1 MSCRAVGLGTV
12 HSSQTT
18 ILVFK
23 CNAGVGRILL
33 SLPHAWG
40 SSEFWAVFLSKVLE
54 LKAIAERISTLARNA
69 QPSPEQ
75 REAFVAAEARAY
87 SLLATAQW
95 HQDDLA
101 GAERSLD
108 HALSLRPSGGLM
120 IRRSVLLPRVLPPR
134 DGILAA
140 RENVRA
146 RLTALAEAPAVPA
159 DVATEV
165 AWTLFLLA
173 YHGEHENLSLHRL
186 FHTVCRRADPKLSW
200 TAPHCSRPR
209 RAGRP
214 RVGFISWHFCEHTI
228 SRLFTGLLQ
237 AFDSE
242 AFDVSVFSFQG
253 QENALV
259 NLSWR
264 GKQRVS
270 LVPELVGAQRAI
282 AAAELDLLIYL
293 DLGMD
298 YLTLF
303 LAHARLARRQGVLWG
318 HPDTTGLDSI
328 DFFFSPDCMEP
339 GDGESHYGERLIRL
353 PGPTVV
359 YPRPASAQSLP
370 SRRSLGLSEV
380 GFLYLCPQT
389 PFKFHPDF
397 DGAIIRILQAL
408 PTSHLVLVAGGEP
421 EAMARVKARIIQPCA
436 ELADRI
442 HILPPLPHSEFV
454 ALFEVCDV
462 VLDPFHYSGGNTS
475 LEAFASGCPI
485 VTWPGKFMRA
495 RHTAGFYRLMRIT
508 DAIARNH
515 DHYIELAIH
524 LGNNA
529 QARAEL
535 RGGIRAANS
544 ILFDNDD
551 GVRAMEGFIREEV
564 ASWGE

>member
-1 MSCRAVGLGTV
+1 M
-12 HSSQTT
+12 
-18 ILVFK
+18 
-23 CNAGVGRILL
+23 
-33 SLPHAWG
+33 
-40 SSEFWAVFLSKVLE
+40 
-54 LKAIAERISTLARNA
+54 
-69 QPSPEQ
+69 
-75 REAFVAAEARAY
+75 
-87 SLLATAQW
+87 LATAQW

-101 GAERSLD
+101 GAELSLD
-108 HALSLRPSGGLM
+108 RALWLRPSGGLM
-120 IRRSVLLPRVLPPR
+120 IRRAVLLPRVLPSR
-134 DGILAA
+134 EDILAA

-146 RLTALAEAPAVPA
+146 RLTALAEAPAVTA

-173 YHGEHENLSLHRL
+173 YHGEHDNLSLHRL
-186 FHTVCRRADPKLSW
+186 FHKVCRRADPKLSW

-253 QENALV
+253 QENALA

-264 GKQRVS
+264 GKRRVS
-270 LVPELVGAQRAI
+270 LVPELVAAQRAI

-339 GDGESHYGERLIRL
+339 ADGESHYGERLIRL

-359 YPRPASAQSLP
+359 YPRPAAQSVP
-370 SRRSLGLSEV
+370 TRRSLGLPEV
-380 GFLYLCPQT
+380 GVLYLCPQT

-397 DGAIIRILQAL
+397 DRAVIRILQAA
-408 PTSHLVLVAGGEP
+408 PTSHLVLVSGGEP
-421 EAMARVKARIIQPCA
+421 DAMARVRTRMVQPCPTLA
-436 ELADRI
+436 ERI
-442 HILPPLPHSEFV
+442 HILPPVAHSEFV
-454 ALFEVCDV
+454 ALFAVCDV

-495 RHTAGFYRLMRIT
+495 RHAAGFYRLMGVT
-508 DAIARNH
+508 DAVARDH
-515 DHYIELAIH
+515 DHYIELAIQ
-524 LGNNA
+524 LGNDAN
-529 QARAEL
+529 ARAQL
-535 RGGIRAANS
+535 RSKIREANS
-544 ILFDNDD
+544 ILYDNVD
-551 GVRAMEGFIREEV
+551 GVRAMESFIKEEV
-564 ASWGE
+564 ASGSQ

>member
-1 MSCRAVGLGTV
+1 M
-12 HSSQTT
+12 
-18 ILVFK
+18 
-23 CNAGVGRILL
+23 
-33 SLPHAWG
+33 
-40 SSEFWAVFLSKVLE
+40 SKVEE
-54 LKAIAERISTLARNA
+54 LKAIAERISVLARNA
-69 QPSPEQ
+69 RPSPEQ

-101 GAERSLD
+101 GAELSLD

-120 IRRSVLLPRVLPPR
+120 IRHAVLLPRVLSSR

-146 RLTALAEAPAVPA
+146 RLTALADAPAVSA
-159 DVATEV
+159 DVASEV

-173 YHGEHENLSLHRL
+173 YHGEHDNLSLHRL
-186 FHTVCRRADPKLSW
+186 FHKVCRRADPKLSW
-200 TAPHCSRPR
+200 AAPHCDRPR

-237 AFDSE
+237 AFDSD
-242 AFDVSVFSFQG
+242 AFEVSIFSFHG
-253 QENALV
+253 QENALA

-264 GKQRVS
+264 RGKRRVS
-270 LVPELVGAQRAI
+270 LAPDLVAAQRTI
-282 AAAELDLLIYL
+282 AAVELDLLIYL

-303 LAHARLARRQGVLWG
+303 LAHARLARRQAVLWG

-328 DFFFSPDCMEP
+328 DLFFSPDCMEP
-339 GDGESHYGERLIRL
+339 ADGESHYGERLIRL

-359 YPRPASAQSLP
+359 YPRPALAQPLR
-370 SRRSLGLSEV
+370 SRRSLALPEHGV
-380 GFLYLCPQT
+380 LYLCPQT

-397 DGAIIRILQAL
+397 DRAIIRILQAS
-408 PTSHLVLVAGGEP
+408 PSSHLVLVAGGEP
-421 EAMARVKARIIQPCA
+421 EAMERVKARIIQPCP

-442 HILPPLPHSEFV
+442 QILGPLAHSEFV
-454 ALFEVCDV
+454 ALFEMCDV

-485 VTWPGKFMRA
+485 VTWPGKFMRS

-508 DAIARNH
+508 DAIARDH
-515 DHYIELAIH
+515 DHYVELAIH

-544 ILFDNDD
+544 VLYDNDD
-551 GVRAMEGFIREEV
+551 GVRAMEGFIRKEV